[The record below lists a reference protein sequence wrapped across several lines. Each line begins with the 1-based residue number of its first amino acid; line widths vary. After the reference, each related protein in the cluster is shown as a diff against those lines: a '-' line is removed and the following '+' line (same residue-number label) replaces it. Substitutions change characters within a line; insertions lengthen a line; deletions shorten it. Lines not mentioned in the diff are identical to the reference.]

1 MPSAERIRQLIDAY
15 ADGPRRLDAA
25 VAGVSEQALDFTP
38 GAEHWS
44 IRTNV
49 IHLVDA
55 DLVAAARLRYVLAQ
69 PGITLVSFDQGVWAG
84 ALHYESQPVAP
95 ALAMFRAVRA
105 STAELLRRA
114 PAEAWGYAG
123 VNTQS
128 GLQTVER
135 IVEYFD
141 QHLEGHLKTIAKRRQ
156 QHAEAV
162 GGRR

>member
-1 MPSAERIRQLIDAY
+1 MPPVERIRQLIDAY
-15 ADGPRRLDAA
+15 ADGPRRLEAA
-25 VAGVSEQALDFTP
+25 VAGLSEHEWDFTP

-44 IRTNV
+44 TRTNV

-55 DLVAAARLRYVLAQ
+55 DLIAASRIRYVLAQ
-69 PGITLVSFDQGVWAG
+69 PGIALVSFDQNVWAT

-105 STAELLRRA
+105 STAEMLRRA
-114 PAEAWGYAG
+114 PADAWGYAG

-128 GLQTVER
+128 GLQTVES
-135 IVEYFD
+135 IVNYFVE
-141 QHLEGHLKTIAKRRQ
+141 HLEGHLKTIAKRRQ